1 MIREHGILFQD
12 EMVRAILDGRKDVT
26 RRTSDVWAK
35 RNPGDRLWVRE
46 AWAPVDAETGRDVGT
61 RTPELPASAGITYR
75 ADWPAGRSDRPKW
88 RPSIHLPRRMSR
100 LALEIMG
107 IDAEPGAEIDI
118 KADGPEWVE
127 TATPL
132 PRVTD
137 EEARR
142 EGVADR
148 AAYLDLWRAINGDDF
163 GGVVWRIEF
172 RVLSP

>member
-1 MIREHGILFQD
+1 MSREHGILFQD
-12 EMVRAILDGRKDVT
+12 AMVCAILDGRKDVT
-26 RRTSDVWAK
+26 RRTSNVWAK
-35 RNPGDRLWVRE
+35 RKPGDRLWVRE
-46 AWAPVDAETGRDVGT
+46 CWALATGHAGD
-61 RTPELPASAGITYR
+61 SAAVVRYR
-75 ADWPAGRSDRPKW
+75 ADGALKSFEGTVNEPNLSFDRW
-88 RPSIHLPRRMSR
+88 RPSIHMPRWASR
-100 LALEIMG
+100 LTLEVVS
-107 IDAEPGAEIDI
+107 IDVEPGAEIDI